1 LARVPRLRSAVSS
14 CTMAT
19 RCYAAAS
26 ALACAIGRRKCSRQ
40 HATAT
45 GLRRER
51 LGDERPD
58 LLESCPPRPRGMRRR
73 TYKRLVAMDE
83 ALGERRVTL
92 VLGRFL
98 SRSE

>member
-1 LARVPRLRSAVSS
+1 MQP
-14 CTMAT
+14 AT
-19 RCYAAAS
+19 RYS
-26 ALACAIGRRKCSRQ
+26 YRIFR
-40 HATAT
+40 
-45 GLRRER
+45 LRRER